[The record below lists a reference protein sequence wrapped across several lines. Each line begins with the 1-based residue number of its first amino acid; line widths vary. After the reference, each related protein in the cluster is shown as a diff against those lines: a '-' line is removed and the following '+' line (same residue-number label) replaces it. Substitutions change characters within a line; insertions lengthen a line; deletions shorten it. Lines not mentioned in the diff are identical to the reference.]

1 MYIIKECKNILFY
14 SILLYSSCIE
24 RLLSVVLRQR
34 ACTDAWNMSPDVS
47 LHLWTLSQ
55 HGRQDKAIIMYFLC
69 NYNVMQARAHTHTYM
84 CECLHICKFISVC
97 AQACL
102 RKNDWERVCVCVSG
116 WLRGICLQAATVEL
130 VHWPST
136 DKQCLHTHRQ
146 PNTCWTLTAQTSYT
160 CILTLGFSI
169 EEHYDACID

>member
-102 RKNDWERVCVCVSG
+102 RKNDWERVCVCVCQGDWGGFAS
-116 WLRGICLQAATVEL
+116 RLQQSSSFTDPALTNNVCTHTVNPTPAE
-130 VHWPST
+130 HWQHKP
-136 DKQCLHTHRQ
+136 
-146 PNTCWTLTAQTSYT
+146 LTPAY
-160 CILTLGFSI
+160 
-169 EEHYDACID
+169 